1 MKSYSDV
8 MDPMLEE
15 YLGKELE
22 EGYMF
27 LGETVKGRE

>member
-1 MKSYSDV
+1 

-22 EGYMF
+22 EGNIC
-27 LGETVKGRE
+27 LGETVKGIQRRE